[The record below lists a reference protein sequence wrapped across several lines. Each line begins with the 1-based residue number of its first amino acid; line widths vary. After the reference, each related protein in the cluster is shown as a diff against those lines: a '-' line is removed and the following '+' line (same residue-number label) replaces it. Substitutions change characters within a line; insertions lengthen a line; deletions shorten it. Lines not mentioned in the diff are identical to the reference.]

1 MKIFIMFSI
10 YFDSDNIFEY
20 TFIVLSIYQFT
31 GSGKLTSSLGL
42 LLQISWYF
50 VVWILQEIELVI
62 CFKK

>member
-1 MKIFIMFSI
+1 MKIFIMFLI

>member
-20 TFIVLSIYQFT
+20 TFIVLSIYQLT

>member
-1 MKIFIMFSI
+1 MKIFIIFSI

-20 TFIVLSIYQFT
+20 TFIVLSIYQLT

>member
-20 TFIVLSIYQFT
+20 TFIVLSIYQLT

-50 VVWILQEIELVI
+50 VVWIVQEIELVI